1 MKPGCT
7 LFLLLFSALT
17 ASITAHAQLSSST
30 TTAPY
35 LLAGSP
41 TFDLS
46 ISQFRENFNRQNP
59 DLPLNEFRAIENSRD
74 KANLT
79 RAASK
84 INENLYASTALER
97 GTLKVKSMQITWLP
111 IQGPEQKAAKAKALE
126 YMAAIIRT
134 VAPLLT
140 KEQSQKKL
148 QKMLIAGKG
157 KHYYAETEGAVRYV
171 VADNGEKGLT
181 FAVEPIKLAL
191 SENLEG
197 GELMTKKQS
206 LSGDESLYCF
216 TDHAALTSG
225 HLP

>member
-59 DLPLNEFRAIENSRD
+59 DLPLNEFRAIENSCD

-126 YMAAIIRT
+126 YMAAVIRT

-181 FAVEPIKLAL
+181 FAVEPIKLTL

-197 GELMTKKQS
+197 
-206 LSGDESLYCF
+206 
-216 TDHAALTSG
+216 AN
-225 HLP
+225 

>member
-59 DLPLNEFRAIENSRD
+59 DLPLNEFRAIENSSD

-197 GELMTKKQS
+197 
-206 LSGDESLYCF
+206 
-216 TDHAALTSG
+216 AN
-225 HLP
+225 

>member
-46 ISQFRENFNRQNP
+46 ISQFCENFNRQNP

-197 GELMTKKQS
+197 
-206 LSGDESLYCF
+206 
-216 TDHAALTSG
+216 AN
-225 HLP
+225 

>member
-35 LLAGSP
+35 LLAGSS

-197 GELMTKKQS
+197 
-206 LSGDESLYCF
+206 
-216 TDHAALTSG
+216 AN
-225 HLP
+225 

>member
-35 LLAGSP
+35 LLASSP

-181 FAVEPIKLAL
+181 FAVEPIKLTL

-197 GELMTKKQS
+197 
-206 LSGDESLYCF
+206 
-216 TDHAALTSG
+216 AN
-225 HLP
+225 

>member
-148 QKMLIAGKG
+148 QKMLIAGKD

-197 GELMTKKQS
+197 
-206 LSGDESLYCF
+206 
-216 TDHAALTSG
+216 AN
-225 HLP
+225 

>member
-74 KANLT
+74 KANRT

-197 GELMTKKQS
+197 
-206 LSGDESLYCF
+206 
-216 TDHAALTSG
+216 AN
-225 HLP
+225 

>member
-148 QKMLIAGKG
+148 QRCLSPVKVNTITPRPKA
-157 KHYYAETEGAVRYV
+157 RYV
-171 VADNGEKGLT
+171 M
-181 FAVEPIKLAL
+181 L
-191 SENLEG
+191 SQITAKRG
-197 GELMTKKQS
+197 
-206 LSGDESLYCF
+206 
-216 TDHAALTSG
+216 
-225 HLP
+225 

>member
-134 VAPLLT
+134 VVPLLT

-197 GELMTKKQS
+197 
-206 LSGDESLYCF
+206 
-216 TDHAALTSG
+216 AN
-225 HLP
+225 

>member
-46 ISQFRENFNRQNP
+46 ISQFREKFNRQNP

-197 GELMTKKQS
+197 
-206 LSGDESLYCF
+206 
-216 TDHAALTSG
+216 AN
-225 HLP
+225 

>member
-157 KHYYAETEGAVRYV
+157 KHYYVETEGAVRYV

-197 GELMTKKQS
+197 
-206 LSGDESLYCF
+206 
-216 TDHAALTSG
+216 AN
-225 HLP
+225 

>member
-97 GTLKVKSMQITWLP
+97 GTLKVKSIQITWLP

-191 SENLEG
+191 SENRR
-197 GELMTKKQS
+197 GELMTKSKAFP
-206 LSGDESLYCF
+206 GMNLY
-216 TDHAALTSG
+216 TVSQTML
-225 HLP
+225 L

>member
-17 ASITAHAQLSSST
+17 ASITAHAQLSSPT

-111 IQGPEQKAAKAKALE
+111 IQGPEQKAAKTKALE

-197 GELMTKKQS
+197 
-206 LSGDESLYCF
+206 
-216 TDHAALTSG
+216 AN
-225 HLP
+225 

>member
-111 IQGPEQKAAKAKALE
+111 IQGPEQKAAKAKALRNRKRRKRKR
-126 YMAAIIRT
+126 AIIRT

-197 GELMTKKQS
+197 
-206 LSGDESLYCF
+206 
-216 TDHAALTSG
+216 AN
-225 HLP
+225 

>member
-7 LFLLLFSALT
+7 LFLLLFSVISVSTTVQAEEP
-17 ASITAHAQLSSST
+17 ST

-35 LLAGSP
+35 LLAGAP

-46 ISQFRENFNRQNP
+46 ISQFRENFNSQNP
-59 DLPLNEFRAIENSRD
+59 KLSLNEFRAIDSSRD
-74 KANLT
+74 KDNLT

-97 GTLKVKSMQITWLP
+97 GTLKIKSMQITWLP
-111 IQGPEQKAAKAKALE
+111 IQGPEQKTARTKALE
-126 YMAAIIRT
+126 YMAAVIRS

-148 QKMLIAGKG
+148 QRLLIAGKN
-157 KHYYAETEGAVRYV
+157 KHYYAETEGAIRYV

-191 SENLEG
+191 SEGLEG
-197 GELMTKKQS
+197 ANK
-206 LSGDESLYCF
+206 
-216 TDHAALTSG
+216 
-225 HLP
+225 

>member
-41 TFDLS
+41 TFYLS

-197 GELMTKKQS
+197 
-206 LSGDESLYCF
+206 
-216 TDHAALTSG
+216 AN
-225 HLP
+225 

>member
-148 QKMLIAGKG
+148 QKMLIAGKA

-197 GELMTKKQS
+197 
-206 LSGDESLYCF
+206 
-216 TDHAALTSG
+216 AN
-225 HLP
+225 

>member
-181 FAVEPIKLAL
+181 FAVEPTKLAL

-197 GELMTKKQS
+197 
-206 LSGDESLYCF
+206 
-216 TDHAALTSG
+216 AN
-225 HLP
+225 

>member
-7 LFLLLFSALT
+7 LFFLLCFALT
-17 ASITAHAQLSSST
+17 TSVTAHAQA

-35 LLAGSP
+35 LLAGAP

-59 DLPLNEFRAIENSRD
+59 DLPLSEFRAIDNSAD
-74 KANLT
+74 KATLT

-97 GTLKVKSMQITWLP
+97 GTLKIKSIQITWLP

-126 YMAAIIRT
+126 YMTAVIRT
-134 VAPLLT
+134 LTPLLT
-140 KEQSQKKL
+140 KAQSQKKMQSL
-148 QKMLIAGKG
+148 LAAGKN
-157 KHYYAETEGAVRYV
+157 KRYYAETEGALRYV

-191 SENLEG
+191 SESLE
-197 GELMTKKQS
+197 ELNK
-206 LSGDESLYCF
+206 
-216 TDHAALTSG
+216 
-225 HLP
+225 

>member
-140 KEQSQKKL
+140 KEQSQKKM

-181 FAVEPIKLAL
+181 FAVEPIKLTL

-197 GELMTKKQS
+197 
-206 LSGDESLYCF
+206 
-216 TDHAALTSG
+216 AN
-225 HLP
+225 

>member
-148 QKMLIAGKG
+148 QKMLIVGKG
-157 KHYYAETEGAVRYV
+157 EHYYAETEGAVRYV

-181 FAVEPIKLAL
+181 FAVEPIKLTL

-197 GELMTKKQS
+197 
-206 LSGDESLYCF
+206 
-216 TDHAALTSG
+216 AN
-225 HLP
+225 

>member
-79 RAASK
+79 RADSK

-197 GELMTKKQS
+197 
-206 LSGDESLYCF
+206 
-216 TDHAALTSG
+216 AN
-225 HLP
+225 

>member
-59 DLPLNEFRAIENSRD
+59 DLPLNEFRTIENSRD

-197 GELMTKKQS
+197 
-206 LSGDESLYCF
+206 
-216 TDHAALTSG
+216 AN
-225 HLP
+225 